1 MLNIASTRYF
11 PVLLAAFLAAAAPAQ
26 QQGQPSI
33 TAAAN
38 SFVQDVL
45 TRAGSPSTVTVTFRN
60 VSSLPA
66 EAQEV
71 AQTAIFTSFR
81 NAGVR
86 LVKAE
91 LALAEVKITFSE
103 DWQDYIWIAVV
114 QQGPGSQMV
123 MKRLPRPER
132 AAAPRV
138 PTLTVRKNPVWQQD
152 GPILDFFQDNHTL
165 VVLEPEQISLYTYD
179 SDQWRPRNTF
189 SVAHAQPWPRDLRG
203 RLHVNG
209 RQVTAFLPGTL
220 CTGTFS
226 PPALDCRSSD
236 DPWQLDQGSLV
247 AFFSPRRNFFSGI
260 LAGPSAGAS
269 VIPFFSA
276 ATWSNSEQRQ
286 WLFTGTDGRTR
297 LYQNEL
303 SAPVAVFNGWG
314 SNLAAAH
321 SNCGSGWQLLVSAP
335 ADSIRPDSLQAME
348 IAGHEAQ
355 PVSSPIEL
363 AGPLSAFWTS
373 GKNSEMVNAVM
384 QSPATGRYEA
394 FTLTVTC
401 N

>member
-1 MLNIASTRYF
+1 MTMTRPPKAMATTPKSPVLSFGVRGQTGSDMIFRWKSKRVLPPPGQARSSGTLDHRHRECLGRGVLLPYQALRHAILRPLPAHMLNIASTRYF
-11 PVLLAAFLAAAAPAQ
+11 TVLLAFLVAAAPAQ

-45 TRAGSPSTVTVTFRN
+45 TRARSPSTVTVTFRN

-138 PTLTVRKNPVWQQD
+138 PTLTVRKNPVWQPE
-152 GPILDFFQDNHTL
+152 GPVLEFVQANHTL

-189 SVAHAQPWPRDLRG
+189 SFAPSPPWPP
-203 RLHVNG
+203 H
-209 RQVTAFLPGTL
+209 
-220 CTGTFS
+220 
-226 PPALDCRSSD
+226 
-236 DPWQLDQGSLV
+236 
-247 AFFSPRRNFFSGI
+247 
-260 LAGPSAGAS
+260 
-269 VIPFFSA
+269 
-276 ATWSNSEQRQ
+276 
-286 WLFTGTDGRTR
+286 
-297 LYQNEL
+297 
-303 SAPVAVFNGWG
+303 
-314 SNLAAAH
+314 
-321 SNCGSGWQLLVSAP
+321 
-335 ADSIRPDSLQAME
+335 RP
-348 IAGHEAQ
+348 
-355 PVSSPIEL
+355 
-363 AGPLSAFWTS
+363 
-373 GKNSEMVNAVM
+373 
-384 QSPATGRYEA
+384 
-394 FTLTVTC
+394 
-401 N
+401 